1 MKKENSQINSVKNDT
16 PPKKGIAKAVALK
29 YDGVNSPELV
39 AKGQGDLAYEI
50 VALAEESHVHIHYD
64 PLLLDVLTKLE
75 LGDKIPETL
84 YLAVAKIIAFAY
96 YLQGKHPDKKNK
108 EVADN
113 FLLLPKE
120 VSNVIPNE
128 TAKKIAK
135 DISTT
140 YQKNI
145 N

>member
-1 MKKENSQINSVKNDT
+1 MKKERSQINSIKSDSS
-16 PPKKGIAKAVALK
+16 PRKGVAKAVALK

-50 VALAEESHVHIHYD
+50 VALAEESDVHIHYD

-96 YLQGKHPDKKNK
+96 YLQGKHPDKKSK
-108 EVADN
+108 EVVDN
-113 FLLLPKE
+113 LLLLPKGP
-120 VSNVIPNE
+120 SNGILNK
-128 TAKKIAK
+128 TTKN
-135 DISTT
+135 ISTT
-140 YQKNI
+140 YQKNTK
-145 N
+145 

>member
-1 MKKENSQINSVKNDT
+1 MRKNDSKINAVKSES

-29 YDGVNSPELV
+29 YDGVKSPELV

-50 VALAEESHVHIHYD
+50 VALAKENDVHIHYD

-96 YLQGKHPDKKNK
+96 YLQGKHPEGKKAKAAEQTSIINENTK
-108 EVADN
+108 KITTT
-113 FLLLPKE
+113 LPK
-120 VSNVIPNE
+120 
-128 TAKKIAK
+128 
-135 DISTT
+135 DID
-140 YQKNI
+140 QK
-145 N
+145 